1 MNKLL
6 HDDQMTAEALA
17 LYAGVKGLNLVTE
30 QIDHNNTQHQE
41 SLRNCMI
48 GPQSLPIM
56 LLANGS
62 VIATTHSIID
72 YIEAT
77 RKAPRILSTDPTPNP
92 EQVATIHLFINAIQ
106 RNLYINAHTLPANPK
121 KAHDTWITQFALF
134 FINLLEGQQFIADT
148 GFSIL
153 VCFFFPAT
161 NIYLA
166 IADQAKPHDKCVL
179 HSYRERV
186 MHRTLYAS
194 DPNRNPAI
202 WEDIV

>member
-6 HDDQMTAEALA
+6 HNDPMTAEALA
-17 LYAGVKGLNLVTE
+17 LYAGVKGLDLVTE
-30 QIDHNNTQHQE
+30 RIDPNNTQHQE
-41 SLRNCMI
+41 YLGNCMI
-48 GPQSLPIM
+48 GAQSLPIM

-92 EQVATIHLFINAIQ
+92 EQIATIHLFISAIQ
-106 RNLYINAHTLPANPK
+106 HNLYINANGASSK
-121 KAHDTWITQFALF
+121 KTHDNWRTQFAQF
-134 FINLLEGQQFIADT
+134 FINILEGQQFITDT
-148 GFSIL
+148 GFTIL
-153 VCFFFPAT
+153 DCFFFPAT
-161 NIYLA
+161 NVYLA
-166 IADQAKPHDKCVL
+166 IANQDKPHDKRIM

-186 MHRTLYAS
+186 MHRTLLAS

-202 WEDIV
+202 WEDII